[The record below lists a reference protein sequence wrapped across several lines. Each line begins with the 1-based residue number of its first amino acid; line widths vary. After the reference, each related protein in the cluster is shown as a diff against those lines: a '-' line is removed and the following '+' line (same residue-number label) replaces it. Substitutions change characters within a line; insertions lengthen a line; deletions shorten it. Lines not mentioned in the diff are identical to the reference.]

1 MFVSGICNFI
11 QSMFAC
17 RDSGE
22 FYLSS
27 AASTMPNSVQNYLS
41 HELPQ
46 IDALTSDLNLNTT
59 TVSDLNINSVS
70 VSDIWCCK
78 SPTEEQILLGCL
90 LSQFYYQSV
99 ICLQLYGR
107 WAVHR
112 SLASRVT
119 SDGFLMT
126 DGLVS
131 TAWSADITELT
142 RKPCCYKESTW
153 CCMFLPTPND
163 SNYYLHS
170 LHKSRCER
178 EIVNQ

>member
-11 QSMFAC
+11 PSMFAC

-70 VSDIWCCK
+70 VSDIWSCK

-90 LSQFYYQSV
+90 LLSV
-99 ICLQLYGR
+99 SHLF
-107 WAVHR
+107 AVVR
-112 SLASRVT
+112 
-119 SDGFLMT
+119 
-126 DGLVS
+126 
-131 TAWSADITELT
+131 
-142 RKPCCYKESTW
+142 
-153 CCMFLPTPND
+153 
-163 SNYYLHS
+163 
-170 LHKSRCER
+170 
-178 EIVNQ
+178 